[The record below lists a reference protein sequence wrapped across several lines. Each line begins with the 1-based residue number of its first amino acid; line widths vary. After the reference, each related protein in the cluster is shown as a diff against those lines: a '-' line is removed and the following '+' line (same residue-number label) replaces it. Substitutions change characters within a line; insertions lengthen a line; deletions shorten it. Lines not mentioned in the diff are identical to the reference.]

1 MDQAILKDLERR
13 LENWGRWS
21 RSGGRAAGTSSTY
34 KVMRALGYR
43 PEYGEEAAPA
53 VDARDAEVVNAAIAS
68 FGRCPETDLL
78 VQVYV
83 YRAADRRR
91 ACRLAGVRTR
101 KFDFFLQ
108 RAYRRLISALYRDI
122 M

>member
-21 RSGGRAAGTSSTY
+21 RPRPPGLPSATWT
-34 KVMRALGYR
+34 VMRSLGYR

-53 VDARDAEVVNAAIAS
+53 VDARDAEAVNAAIAS

-78 VQVYV
+78 VRVYV
-83 YRAADRRR
+83 YRDADRRR
-91 ACRLAGVRTR
+91 ACRYAGVRTR

-108 RAYRRLISALYRDI
+108 RAYRRLISVLYRDT